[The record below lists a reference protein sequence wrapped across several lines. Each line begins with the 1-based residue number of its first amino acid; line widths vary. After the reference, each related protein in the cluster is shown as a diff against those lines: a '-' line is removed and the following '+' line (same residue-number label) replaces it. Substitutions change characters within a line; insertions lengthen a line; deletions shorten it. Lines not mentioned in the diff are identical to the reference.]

1 MKKDILKMLKELQ
14 NYLKINSSSD
24 ESIKQQPSREFLT
37 IYEARLYIRLW
48 TDSRTSGR
56 IKYDFKSRLLS
67 MKKWKDKITG

>member
-1 MKKDILKMLKELQ
+1 MKNDILKMLKELQ
-14 NYLKINSSSD
+14 NYLKINYSSD
-24 ESIKQQPSREFLT
+24 ESIKQQPSREFLM